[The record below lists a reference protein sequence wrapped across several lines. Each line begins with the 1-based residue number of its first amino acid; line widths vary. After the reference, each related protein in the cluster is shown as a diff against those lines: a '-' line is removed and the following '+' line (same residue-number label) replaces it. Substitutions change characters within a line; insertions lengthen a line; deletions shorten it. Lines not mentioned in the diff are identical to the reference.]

1 MKRFNDFYEAF
12 NFLKEHKMCKCNPYS
27 EYDNKIS
34 EFECN
39 YFDRCLDVEVVKVNP
54 ETNILETD
62 WKKVHLNTKTQIW
75 LEFGEAYLD
84 VDEDTNV
91 QFIHD
96 YNLDCSADT
105 FEEAI
110 IELANLVDK
119 YYNDDGTEKEI

>member
-1 MKRFNDFYEAF
+1 M
-12 NFLKEHKMCKCNPYS
+12 
-27 EYDNKIS
+27 
-34 EFECN
+34 
-39 YFDRCLDVEVVKVNP
+39 
-54 ETNILETD
+54 
-62 WKKVHLNTKTQIW
+62 HLNTKTQIW

-84 VDEDTNV
+84 IDEDTNV

-96 YNLDCSADT
+96 YNLDCGADT